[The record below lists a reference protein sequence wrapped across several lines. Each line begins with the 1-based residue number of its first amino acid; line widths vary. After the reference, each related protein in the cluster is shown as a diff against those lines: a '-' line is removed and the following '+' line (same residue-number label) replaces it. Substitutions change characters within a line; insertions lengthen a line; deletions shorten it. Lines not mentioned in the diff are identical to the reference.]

1 MCMLQWRAG
10 VGGVGGGDEADRRKT
25 TKKTLSFTILSLASI
40 LKLQP
45 F

>member
-1 MCMLQWRAG
+1 MG
-10 VGGVGGGDEADRRKT
+10 KGSDVGGGDEADRRKKKN
-25 TKKTLSFTILSLASI
+25 KKTVSFTILSLASV

>member
-1 MCMLQWRAG
+1 MG
-10 VGGVGGGDEADRRKT
+10 KGSDVGGGDEADRRKKN
-25 TKKTLSFTILSLASI
+25 KKTVSFTILSLASV

>member
-1 MCMLQWRAG
+1 MG
-10 VGGVGGGDEADRRKT
+10 EGSGVGGGDEADRRKT